1 LRNAAYSERNPEPTT
16 KETSV
21 KRIRV
26 MGVLLL
32 ALALFAAACSSD
44 EGTETTDDPT
54 DAAVDT
60 ATTEDAAEPEPTEA
74 EATEAEAEE
83 EAPEEEATESV
94 TRTDADLV
102 IWADETRTDALTPFA
117 EQFGEDNG
125 ITVALQELEFDEI
138 RAQFSTAA
146 PAGEGPDIIVGAHDW
161 LGEMVTNG
169 LVAPVDLANADEY
182 AEVAIEAMTYEG
194 QLYGVP
200 YAIENIALVR
210 NTDLVPEAP
219 ATFEELEQIALD
231 LQESGEVEIGLAL
244 QADPADPFHNYPLF
258 TAFGASVFGVNE
270 DGTYNPDE
278 LGIDSPEGLAAAEQ
292 FGAWVE
298 SGLINPSV
306 TYDVM
311 VDSFASGNA
320 AFAIT
325 GPWAVAQE
333 DPPGFRAQGVSYEVT
348 PIPPVQGGTPAPF
361 VGVQGLM
368 ISSFSEQ
375 GLLAQTFVQDFIGTE
390 EVQLALFE
398 AGGRPPALLAAFE
411 QVADDPD
418 VQGFGEAGQ
427 DGAPLPAIPEM
438 GSVWTAW
445 TDAYELIY
453 DQQGTPTENFEAA
466 AAQIRNL
473 IAEG

>member
-1 LRNAAYSERNPEPTT
+1 MRNRMLA
-16 KETSV
+16 
-21 KRIRV
+21 IL
-26 MGVLLL
+26 VLVL
-32 ALALFAAACSSD
+32 ALVAAACSSD
-44 EGTETTDDPT
+44 DGDTTIEPT
-54 DAAVDT
+54 DGA
-60 ATTEDAAEPEPTEA
+60 AAEPTEETAEATEATEDEA
-74 EATEAEAEE
+74 EATEE
-83 EAPEEEATESV
+83 EAAPEGEATEEESV
-94 TRTDADLV
+94 VRADADLV
-102 IWADETRTDALTPFA
+102 IWADETRTQALQPFV
-117 EQFGEDNG
+117 EQFGDENG
-125 ITVALQELEFDEI
+125 ISVALQELEFDEI

-161 LGEMVTNG
+161 LGELVTNG
-169 LVAPVDLANADEY
+169 LVAPVDLANAADY
-182 AEVAIEAMTYEG
+182 AEVAIEALTYDG

-210 NTDLVPEAP
+210 NTDLVPEVP
-219 ATFEELEQIALD
+219 ATFEELEQIALE

-244 QADPADPFHNYPLF
+244 QADAADPFHNYPLF

-311 VDSFASGNA
+311 VDSFASGDA

-333 DPPGFRAQGVSYEVT
+333 DPPGFRAQGVNYAVS
-348 PIPPVQGGTPAPF
+348 PIPTIQGGTPAPF

-375 GLLAQTFVQDFIGTE
+375 ALLAQTFVQDFIGTE

-398 AGGRPPALLAAFE
+398 VGGRPPALLSAFE

-427 DGAPLPAIPEM
+427 NGAPLPAIPEM

-453 DQQGTPTENFEAA
+453 DQQGTPSENFEAA

-473 IAEG
+473 IGS

>member
-1 LRNAAYSERNPEPTT
+1 MRVRVLGILVLVLALMATACGGDGGTDTADDTTTPDPASEAADEPT
-16 KETSV
+16 EDDV
-21 KRIRV
+21 E
-26 MGVLLL
+26 
-32 ALALFAAACSSD
+32 
-44 EGTETTDDPT
+44 EGTEAD
-54 DAAVDT
+54 
-60 ATTEDAAEPEPTEA
+60 EGEEGE
-74 EATEAEAEE
+74 EGEE
-83 EAPEEEATESV
+83 ETETV
-94 TRTDADLV
+94 TRTEADLV
-102 IWADETRTDALTPFA
+102 IWADETRVQALQPFV
-117 EQFGEDNG
+117 EQFGDDNG
-125 ITVALQELEFDEI
+125 ISVAMQELEFDEI
-138 RAQFSTAA
+138 RSQFSTAA
-146 PAGEGPDIIVGAHDW
+146 PAGEGPDSIVGAHDW
-161 LGEMVTNG
+161 LGELVTNG

-182 AEVAIEAMTYEG
+182 ADVAIEALTYEG

-210 NTDLVPEAP
+210 NTDLVPEVP
-219 ATFEELEQIALD
+219 ATFEELEEIALG
-231 LQESGEVEIGLAL
+231 LQESGEVSIGLAL
-244 QADPADPFHNYPLF
+244 QADGADPFHNYPLF

-298 SGLINPSV
+298 SGLINPSI

-311 VDSFASGNA
+311 VDSFASGDA

-325 GPWAVAQE
+325 GPWAVAQQ
-333 DPPGFRAQGVSYEVT
+333 DPPGFRAQGVNYAVS
-348 PIPPVQGGTPAPF
+348 PIPTVQGGTPAPF

-375 GLLAQTFVQDFIGTE
+375 SLLAQTFVQDFIGTE

-418 VQGFGEAGQ
+418 VQGFGLAGQ
-427 DGAPLPAIPEM
+427 NGAPLPAIPEM

-453 DQQGTPTENFEAA
+453 DQQGTPSENFEAA

-473 IAEG
+473 IGS

>member
-1 LRNAAYSERNPEPTT
+1 M
-16 KETSV
+16 
-21 KRIRV
+21 KRHV
-26 MGVLLL
+26 LVLLMVVL
-32 ALALFAAACSSD
+32 AMVAAACSSD
-44 EGTETTDDPT
+44 DTTTDDST
-54 DAAVDT
+54 EGAAVDQT
-60 ATTEDAAEPEPTEA
+60 DATEEAATEDEPAEEATA
-74 EATEAEAEE
+74 EAT
-83 EAPEEEATESV
+83 EEEATEEDAAAEPTEDEAPVS
-94 TRTDADLV
+94 RADADLV
-102 IWADETRTDALTPFA
+102 IWADETRVQALEPFV
-117 EQFGEDNG
+117 EQFGTDNG

-138 RAQFSTAA
+138 RSQFSTAA

-161 LGEMVTNG
+161 LGELVTNG
-169 LVAPVDLANADEY
+169 LVAPIDLANAAEY
-182 AEVAIEAMTYEG
+182 ADVAIDAMTYDG

-244 QADPADPFHNYPLF
+244 QADAADPYHNYPLF
-258 TAFGASVFGVNE
+258 TAFGASVFAVNE

-278 LGIDSPEGLAAAEQ
+278 LGLDTPEGLAAAEQ

-325 GPWAVAQE
+325 GPWAVSQE
-333 DPPGFRAQGVSYEVT
+333 DPPGFRAQGVNYAVS
-348 PIPPVQGGTPAPF
+348 PIPPIQGGTPEPF

-418 VQGFGEAGQ
+418 VQGFGESGQ
-427 DGAPLPAIPEM
+427 NGAPLPAIPEM

-453 DQQGTPTENFEAA
+453 DQQGTPTENFQAA
-466 AAQIRNL
+466 ADQIRNL

>member
-1 LRNAAYSERNPEPTT
+1 M
-16 KETSV
+16 
-21 KRIRV
+21 RIRV
-26 MGVLLL
+26 LGVLLL
-32 ALALFAAACSSD
+32 ALAVMATACGGAD
-44 EGTETTDDPT
+44 TDTAETDPT
-54 DAAVDT
+54 DVEATDT
-60 ATTEDAAEPEPTEA
+60 ATDPDADEAESIEDDSEEPDAAD
-74 EATEAEAEE
+74 AEE
-83 EAPEEEATESV
+83 GEGDIVRA
-94 TRTDADLV
+94 DADLV
-102 IWADETRTDALTPFA
+102 VWADETRVQALQPFV

-125 ITVALQELEFDEI
+125 IAVALQELEFDNL
-138 RAQFSTAA
+138 RSQFSTAA

-161 LGEMVTNG
+161 LGELVTNG
-169 LVAPVDLANADEY
+169 LVAPIDLANADDY

-219 ATFEELEQIALD
+219 ATFEELEEIALG
-231 LQESGEVEIGLAL
+231 LEESGEVEIGLAL
-244 QADPADPFHNYPLF
+244 QADAADPFHNYPLF
-258 TAFGASVFGVNE
+258 TAFGASVFGVND

-278 LGIDSPEGLAAAEQ
+278 LGLDTPEGLAAAEQ

-298 SGLINPSV
+298 SGLINPSI

-311 VDSFASGNA
+311 VDSFASGDA

-333 DPPGFRAQGVSYEVT
+333 DPPGFRAQGVNYAVS
-348 PIPPVQGGTPAPF
+348 PIPTIQGGTPAPF

-375 GLLAQTFVQDFIGTE
+375 ALLAQTFVQDFIGTE

-418 VQGFGEAGQ
+418 VEGFGLAGQ
-427 DGAPLPAIPEM
+427 NGAPLPAIPEM

-473 IAEG
+473 IGG

>member
-1 LRNAAYSERNPEPTT
+1 M
-16 KETSV
+16 
-21 KRIRV
+21 KRTCEL
-26 MGVLLL
+26 GVL
-32 ALALFAAACSSD
+32 ALVVAVLAAACGGAD
-44 EGTETTDDPT
+44 TAVEDTEDTAEPTAEPTGTATAEATDEATEPATEEGTEE
-54 DAAVDT
+54 AAES
-60 ATTEDAAEPEPTEA
+60 TEDATEA
-74 EATEAEAEE
+74 
-83 EAPEEEATESV
+83 V
-94 TRTDADLV
+94 TRADADLV
-102 IWADETRTDALTPFA
+102 IWADETRVQALQPHV

-125 ITVALQELEFDEI
+125 ISVALQELQFDEL

-146 PAGEGPDIIVGAHDW
+146 PAGEGPDVIVGAHDW
-161 LGEMVTNG
+161 LGELVTNG
-169 LVAPVDLANADEY
+169 LVAPVDLANADDY
-182 AEVAIEAMTYEG
+182 AEVAINAFTYEG

-219 ATFEELEQIALD
+219 ATFEELEQTAVD

-244 QADPADPFHNYPLF
+244 QADPADPYHNYPLF
-258 TAFGASVFGVNE
+258 SASGANVFELGE

-278 LGIDSPEGLAAAEQ
+278 LGIDSPEGLESAER

-311 VDSFASGNA
+311 VESFGSGNA

-325 GPWAVAQE
+325 GPWAVSQE
-333 DPPGFRAQGVSYEVT
+333 DPPGFRAQGVDYEVT
-348 PIPPVQGGTPAPF
+348 PIPPIEGGTPRPF
-361 VGVQGLM
+361 VGVQGFM
-368 ISSFSEQ
+368 VSSFSEP
-375 GLLAQTFVQDFIGTE
+375 GLLAQTFVQDFVGSE

-398 AGGRPPALLAAFE
+398 AGGRPPALLSAFE

-418 VQGFGEAGQ
+418 VQGFGESGRE
-427 DGAPLPAIPEM
+427 GVPLPAIPEM

-453 DQQGTPTENFEAA
+453 EQQGTPTENFQAA
-466 AAQIRNL
+466 AEQIRNL

>member
-1 LRNAAYSERNPEPTT
+1 MRL
-16 KETSV
+16 
-21 KRIRV
+21 RV
-26 MGVLLL
+26 MAILVLVLSLL
-32 ALALFAAACSSD
+32 ATACGGD
-44 EGTETTDDPT
+44 DGGTETETEPA
-54 DAAVDT
+54 DAAAPTEEAADEPT
-60 ATTEDAAEPEPTEA
+60 EEPAAEATEEVEATEDAAAEPTE
-74 EATEAEAEE
+74 EGTEAVVRA
-83 EAPEEEATESV
+83 
-94 TRTDADLV
+94 DADLV
-102 IWADETRTDALTPFA
+102 IWADETRVEALQPFA
-117 EQFGEDNG
+117 DQFGEENG
-125 ITVALQELEFDEI
+125 ISVALQELPFDEI

-146 PAGEGPDIIVGAHDW
+146 PAGEGPDMIVGAHDW
-161 LGEMVTNG
+161 LGELVTNG
-169 LVAPVDLANADEY
+169 LVAPVDLANAGDY
-182 AEVAIEAMTYEG
+182 AEVAVEAFTYEG

-210 NTDLVPEAP
+210 NTDLVPEVP
-219 ATFEELEQIALD
+219 ATFEELEQTALS
-231 LQESGEVEIGLAL
+231 LVESGEAEIPLAL

-258 TAFGASVFGVNE
+258 TAFGASVFGIND

-298 SGLINPSV
+298 SGLINPSI

-311 VDSFASGNA
+311 VESFATGNA
-320 AFAIT
+320 PFAIT
-325 GPWAVAQE
+325 GPWAVSQA
-333 DPPGFRAQGVSYEVT
+333 DPPGFRAQGVNYEIT
-348 PIPPVQGGTPAPF
+348 PIPTIQGGTPAPF
-361 VGVQGLM
+361 VGVQGVM

-375 GLLAQTFVQDFIGTE
+375 GLLAQTFAQDFIGTAD
-390 EVQLALFE
+390 VQLALFE

-427 DGAPLPAIPEM
+427 DGQPLPAIPEM

-453 DQQGTPTENFEAA
+453 DGQGTPTENFQAA

>member
-1 LRNAAYSERNPEPTT
+1 MKRHVLVMLMMVLAVIATACASDDATTDDSSEGAA
-16 KETSV
+16 V
-21 KRIRV
+21 
-26 MGVLLL
+26 
-32 ALALFAAACSSD
+32 
-44 EGTETTDDPT
+44 ETTDAPEDDVATEEEPAEEAT
-54 DAAVDT
+54 EEEAATED
-60 ATTEDAAEPEPTEA
+60 TTEDAAAEPTED
-74 EATEAEAEE
+74 
-83 EAPEEEATESV
+83 APVA
-94 TRTDADLV
+94 RADADLV
-102 IWADETRTDALTPFA
+102 IWADETRVQALEPFV
-117 EQFGEDNG
+117 EQFGTDNG

-138 RAQFSTAA
+138 RSQFSTAA

-161 LGEMVTNG
+161 LGELVTNG
-169 LVAPVDLANADEY
+169 LVAPIDLANAGEY
-182 AEVAIEAMTYEG
+182 AEVAIDAMTYDG

-231 LQESGEVEIGLAL
+231 LQSSGDVEIGLAL
-244 QADPADPFHNYPLF
+244 QADAADPYHNYPLF
-258 TAFGASVFGVNE
+258 TAFGASVFAVND

-278 LGIDSPEGLAAAEQ
+278 LGLDTPEGLAAAEQ

-298 SGLINPSV
+298 SSLINPSI

-325 GPWAVAQE
+325 GPWAVSQE
-333 DPPGFRAQGVSYEVT
+333 DPPGFRAQGVNYAVS
-348 PIPPVQGGTPAPF
+348 PIPSIQGGTPEPF

-398 AGGRPPALLAAFE
+398 AGGRPPALLAAFD

-418 VQGFGEAGQ
+418 VQGFGESGQ
-427 DGAPLPAIPEM
+427 NGAPLPAIPEM

-453 DQQGTPTENFEAA
+453 DQQGTPTENFQAA
-466 AAQIRNL
+466 ADQIRNL

>member
-1 LRNAAYSERNPEPTT
+1 MRTRTLAA
-16 KETSV
+16 
-21 KRIRV
+21 
-26 MGVLLL
+26 LLL
-32 ALALFAAACSSD
+32 VLALFAGACSGGDTEDSTDDADTGAEATEESAAED
-44 EGTETTDDPT
+44 EGTE
-54 DAAVDT
+54 DAEADGE
-60 ATTEDAAEPEPTEA
+60 AMDEEATEA
-74 EATEAEAEE
+74 EATEAEAAEE
-83 EAPEEEATESV
+83 EAAPEEEATEAV
-94 TRTDADLV
+94 VRADADLV
-102 IWADETRTDALTPFA
+102 IWADDTRVDALQPFVD
-117 EQFGEDNG
+117 QFGEENG
-125 ITVALQELEFDEI
+125 ITVALQELAFDEI
-138 RAQFSTAA
+138 RDQFSTAG

-161 LGEMVTNG
+161 LGQLVTNG
-169 LVAPVDLANADEY
+169 LVAPVDLANPDDYAD
-182 AEVAIEAMTYEG
+182 VAIEAMTYEG

-210 NTDLVPEAP
+210 NTDLVPEVP
-219 ATFEELEQIALD
+219 ATFEELEQTALE

-258 TAFGASVFGVNE
+258 TSTGASVFGIND

-278 LGIDSPEGLAAAEQ
+278 LGIDSPEALESAQ
-292 FGAWVE
+292 KFGEWVE

-311 VDSFASGNA
+311 VESFASGNA

-325 GPWAVAQE
+325 GPWAVSQE
-333 DPPGFRAQGVSYEVT
+333 DPPGFRAQGVNYEIT
-348 PIPPVQGGTPAPF
+348 PIPPVDGGTPAPF

-398 AGGRPPALLAAFE
+398 NGGRPPALLSAFE
-411 QVADDPD
+411 QVSDDPD

-427 DGAPLPAIPEM
+427 NGQPLPAIPEM

-453 DQQGTPTENFEAA
+453 DQEGTPTENFEAA

>member
-1 LRNAAYSERNPEPTT
+1 M
-16 KETSV
+16 
-21 KRIRV
+21 KRFRV
-26 MGVLLL
+26 LGIMLMIL
-32 ALALFAAACSSD
+32 AMLATACSGDDATTTTTADASD
-44 EGTETTDDPT
+44 AVDPTEEPADDPNEAAVDDPT
-54 DAAVDT
+54 EAAVDD
-60 ATTEDAAEPEPTEA
+60 ATEDVAEEPTE
-74 EATEAEAEE
+74 EAISRA
-83 EAPEEEATESV
+83 
-94 TRTDADLV
+94 DADLV
-102 IWADETRTDALTPFA
+102 IWADETRVQALEPFV
-117 EQFGEDNG
+117 EQFGADNG
-125 ITVALQELEFDEI
+125 ITVAMQELEFDEI
-138 RAQFSTAA
+138 RSQFSTAA

-161 LGEMVTNG
+161 LGELVTNG
-169 LVAPVDLANADEY
+169 LVAPVDLANAADY
-182 AEVAIEAMTYEG
+182 AEVAIDAMTYDG

-210 NTDLVPEAP
+210 NTDLVPEVP
-219 ATFEELEQIALD
+219 ATFEELEETALG
-231 LQESGEVEIGLAL
+231 LVESGDVEIGLAL
-244 QADPADPFHNYPLF
+244 QADAADPYHNYPLF
-258 TAFGASVFGVNE
+258 TAFGGTVFGVND

-278 LGIDSPEGLAAAEQ
+278 LGLDTPEGLAAADQ

-298 SGLINPSV
+298 SGLINPSI

-311 VDSFASGNA
+311 VDSFASGDA

-325 GPWAVAQE
+325 GPWAVSQE
-333 DPPGFRAQGVSYEVT
+333 DPPGFRAQGVNYAVS
-348 PIPPVQGGTPAPF
+348 PIPSIQGGTPQPF

-368 ISSFSEQ
+368 VSSFSEQ

-418 VQGFGEAGQ
+418 VQGFGESGQ

-453 DQQGTPTENFEAA
+453 DQQGTPSENFTAA

>member
-1 LRNAAYSERNPEPTT
+1 
-16 KETSV
+16 V

-26 MGVLLL
+26 MGALVLVLTLL
-32 ALALFAAACSSD
+32 AAACSGD
-44 EGTETTDDPT
+44 GGDTATTDEPT
-54 DAAVDT
+54 DAATGEPADEPT
-60 ATTEDAAEPEPTEA
+60 ADEGAAEAEPTEA
-74 EATEAEAEE
+74 AEAPAEE
-83 EAPEEEATESV
+83 GSEAPVERA
-94 TRTDADLV
+94 DADLV
-102 IWADETRTDALTPFA
+102 IWADETRVDALQPFV

-125 ITVALQELEFDEI
+125 ISVAMQELEFDEI

-161 LGEMVTNG
+161 LGELVTNG
-169 LVAPVDLANADEY
+169 LVAPVDLGNADEY
-182 AEVAIEAMTYEG
+182 AEVAIDAMTYEG

-219 ATFEELEQIALD
+219 ATFEELEQIALE
-231 LQESGEVEIGLAL
+231 LQESGEVELGLAL

-258 TAFGASVFGVNE
+258 TATGASVFGIND
-270 DGTYNPDE
+270 DGTYNPEE
-278 LGIDSPEGLAAAEQ
+278 LGLDTPEGLQSAEN

-311 VDSFASGNA
+311 VDTFARGEA

-325 GPWAVAQE
+325 GPWAVAQT
-333 DPPGFRAQGVSYEVT
+333 DPPGFRAQGVSYAVS
-348 PIPPVQGGTPAPF
+348 PIPTVDGGTPAPF

-375 GLLAQTFVQDFIGTE
+375 GLLAQTFVNDFIGTE
-390 EVQLALFE
+390 DVQLALFE

-411 QVADDPD
+411 QVAADPD

-427 DGAPLPAIPEM
+427 NGQPLPAIPEM

-453 DQQGTPTENFEAA
+453 DGQGTPTENFEAA
-466 AAQIRNL
+466 AEQIRNL

>member
-1 LRNAAYSERNPEPTT
+1 M
-16 KETSV
+16 
-21 KRIRV
+21 RIRV
-26 MGVLLL
+26 MGILVLILALL
-32 ALALFAAACSSD
+32 ATACSD
-44 EGTETTDDPT
+44 GENGATTDEAT
-54 DAAVDT
+54 DGAAVATADEAATEPETEEPSVDDT
-60 ATTEDAAEPEPTEA
+60 EATDDASAAEEPVED
-74 EATEAEAEE
+74 ATEA
-83 EAPEEEATESV
+83 V
-94 TRTDADLV
+94 VRTDADLV
-102 IWADETRTDALTPFA
+102 IWADETRVQALQPFA
-117 EQFGEDNG
+117 DQFGEENG
-125 ITVALQELEFDEI
+125 ISVALQELEFDEI
-138 RAQFSTAA
+138 RSQFSTAA

-161 LGEMVTNG
+161 LGELVTNG
-169 LVAPVDLANADEY
+169 LVSPVDLPNADEY

-210 NTDLVPEAP
+210 NTDLVPEVP

-231 LQESGEVEIGLAL
+231 LQESGEVSVGLAL

-258 TAFGASVFGVNE
+258 TAFGASVFGTNE
-270 DGTYNPDE
+270 DGTYNPAE
-278 LGIDSPEGLAAAEQ
+278 LGLDTPEGLAAAEQ
-292 FGAWVE
+292 FGAWVQ

-311 VDSFASGNA
+311 VDSFASGDA

-325 GPWAVAQE
+325 GPWAVSQE
-333 DPPGFRAQGVSYEVT
+333 DPPGFRAQGVPYAVS
-348 PIPPVQGGTPAPF
+348 PIPTIQGGTPAPF

-398 AGGRPPALLAAFE
+398 AGGRPPALLSAFE

-427 DGAPLPAIPEM
+427 NGAPLPAIPEM

-453 DQQGTPTENFEAA
+453 DQQGAPAENFEAA

-473 IAEG
+473 IGG